1 MAMNHA
7 EIKQA
12 VVDYLHLIHH
22 GTGSPESDIEALEK
36 SLDHLAVAY
45 RESHYQFEA
54 NHPDPPSIDYAPL
67 RDEVSGRF
75 TMFGFYNHPEFVTN
89 PQSGS
94 GLVLGDAIDD
104 ITDIARDLTDVAW
117 CWEHTSRNDAL
128 WHFRIGFET
137 HWGGHL
143 RCLQWYLQC
152 FKDEH

>member
-1 MAMNHA
+1 MPMNHA
-7 EIKQA
+7 EIKKTVA
-12 VVDYLHLIHH
+12 DYLDLIHR
-22 GTGSPESDIEALEK
+22 GTGSAETDIESLELI
-36 SLDHLAVAY
+36 LDHLAVAY
-45 RESHYQFEA
+45 RESHYQFED

-67 RDEVSGRF
+67 RELATRRF
-75 TMFGFYNHPEFVTN
+75 PHFGTYNVPEFVTSQLMTS
-89 PQSGS
+89 PLLQ
-94 GLVLGDAIDD
+94 GDAIDD

-117 CWEHTSRNDAL
+117 CWDHTSRNDAL